1 METEAAGATG
11 YRLRDRV
18 IAADWTDFH
27 RTHATLEI
35 VSVDENLQAGASGYR
50 MSFKEP

>member
-18 IAADWTDFH
+18 IAADWMDFH
-27 RTHATLEI
+27 RAHATLEI
-35 VSVDENLQAGASGYR
+35 VSVEENLRAGASGYR
-50 MSFKEP
+50 MSFKVP